1 MMERYGYSIFC
12 DEIRNEVG
20 GKLSFVGCYNA
31 IMFTAKAFPITLPK
45 FCIHFHVFSPVT
57 QPYES
62 LISRCYVPGQTDPV
76 AEEAVGVPTLH
87 DQMSLLADLPGNGGA
102 PPCIV
107 VAASL
112 VFTPFEIPEPGMIQ
126 IRALINGGPGELQ
139 VGSLTVA
146 PAMDAIR
153 GDVRSDGDS

>member
-12 DEIRNEVG
+12 DDIRNEPG

-31 IMFTAKAFPITLPK
+31 VMFTAPRFPLVLPK
-45 FCIHFHVFSPVT
+45 FCIHFHVFSPAT

-62 LISRCYVPGQTDPV
+62 VLSRCYVPGRNDPV
-76 AEEAVGVPTLH
+76 AEEAVEVPRLQ
-87 DQMSLLADLPGNGGA
+87 DQIDLLASLPKNGAA

-112 VFTPFEIPEPGMIQ
+112 VFEPFEIPEPGMIHV
-126 IRALINGGPGELQ
+126 RTLINGGPGELH
-139 VGSLTVA
+139 VGSLTVT
-146 PAMDAIR
+146 PAQDDR
-153 GDVRSDGDS
+153 

>member
-31 IMFTAKAFPITLPK
+31 IMFAASKFPVTLPK

-62 LISRCYVPGQTDPV
+62 VRSRCYVPGRSDPI
-76 AEEAVGVPTLH
+76 AEEAIEVPKLE
-87 DQMSLLADLPGNGGA
+87 DQMDLLASLPKDGGSM
-102 PPCIV
+102 PCIV

-112 VFTPFEIPEPGMIQ
+112 VFTPFEIPEPGLIQ
-126 IRALINGGPGELQ
+126 VRALINGGPGELQ
-139 VGSLTVA
+139 LGSLTVA
-146 PAMDAIR
+146 PAGDA
-153 GDVRSDGDS
+153 

>member
-31 IMFTAKAFPITLPK
+31 VMFAAPKFPVVLPK

-62 LISRCYVPGQTDPV
+62 VLSRCYVPGRTDPV
-76 AEEAVGVPTLH
+76 SEETIEVPTLQ
-87 DQMSLLADLPGNGGA
+87 DQMNLLASLPKNGGA
-102 PPCIV
+102 PPYIV

-112 VFTPFEIPEPGMIQ
+112 VFTPFEIPKPGMIQ
-126 IRALINGGPGELQ
+126 IRALINGGPGELE

-146 PAMDAIR
+146 PAQD
-153 GDVRSDGDS
+153 